1 MKHLL
6 DSLNNAQ
13 KIAVQE
19 IEGPGIVLAGPGS
32 GKTRVLTH
40 RLAWLIAD
48 GVDPFRILALTF
60 TNKAAKEMKERVI
73 ALIGEQFGR
82 NVWMGTFHSVFA
94 KILRIEG
101 HLLGYNSNYTI
112 YDPDDSKNAI
122 KQILKEQMIS
132 DEAYTPSNVL
142 YRISSAKM
150 NLIDPIEYNSDRTI
164 QSEDLKSKHPLFG
177 KIYSLYWNK
186 LRSSNAMD
194 FDDILFNMNIL
205 LRNFPEIRK
214 AYQDKF
220 KYILVDEYQDTCFSQ
235 YLIINILSQKY
246 RNICVVGDDAQGI
259 YAFRGAKIENILNFS
274 RDYPESKVFK
284 LEQNYRSTQNIIKA
298 ANSIIKKNEEQ
309 LDKKIWT
316 ENIEGEK
323 IKLIS
328 SYNEVDEARQVVQD
342 IHFVKS
348 NFQCNNSD
356 FAVLYRTNRQ
366 SRTLEEAFRKQ
377 NIPYRIYSGLSFY
390 QRKEIKDLMAYF
402 RFIINNNDEEAL
414 LRIIN
419 VPARSIG
426 KTSLDKVIAYAIS
439 SKLSLWEVIAN
450 INAHKDKIDINNGV
464 ANRINDF
471 ATMITQLAEQQDT
484 LNAYELADNI
494 LNQTGYLFMLQTS
507 KEPDADVRLEN
518 VEELINGVQNF
529 VNVATE
535 ENEELQIPKLSD
547 FLLEVSLLTDND
559 TDDENDMNR
568 VLLMTAHASKG
579 LEFPYVYI
587 VGLEENLFPMEKS
600 LYERKDLEEE
610 RRLFYVA
617 ITRAMKRVVLSYAE
631 SRSQWGKRFMSSPSR
646 FISEIDESII
656 EKPRKKESLPW
667 TSSSNTE
674 NQTQNAPKLQFAPKP
689 KNNTQPP
696 AGFKK
701 INDTTNYSQDDC
713 LADKIFIG
721 VTVNHDSFGRGK
733 VLQVD
738 GSGTNKKAVVFFPE
752 VGKKNLLLKYAKL
765 TIVE

>member
-205 LRNFPEIRK
+205 LRDFPEIRK